1 LLLFTLTDSA
11 SYAKA
16 DLLVQLKDKIDKPT
30 PFTLNPSGYKVVI
43 ARIGADLNGKT
54 RDFQQKRLGR
64 TRRYGSAPACV
75 EDLLRS
81 HKTPRQDRDPTT
93 VADAIAQPRRNGL
106 GEHVGESKKTE
117 GVAAPHDDWI
127 PWLRE

>member
-1 LLLFTLTDSA
+1 MVLAPHMSSSGRNQAYRLLCYSPRGYRSA
-11 SYAKA
+11 S
-16 DLLVQLKDKIDKPT
+16 
-30 PFTLNPSGYKVVI
+30 
-43 ARIGADLNGKT
+43 
-54 RDFQQKRLGR
+54 
-64 TRRYGSAPACV
+64 ACV

-81 HKTPRQDRDPTT
+81 HKTPRQDRDPST
-93 VADAIAQPRRNGL
+93 VADAIAQLRRNGL